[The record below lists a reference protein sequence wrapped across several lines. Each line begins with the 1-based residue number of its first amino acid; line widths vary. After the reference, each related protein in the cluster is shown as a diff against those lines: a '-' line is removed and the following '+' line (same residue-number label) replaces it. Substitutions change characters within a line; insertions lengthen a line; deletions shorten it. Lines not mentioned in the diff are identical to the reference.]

1 LFLKRNDLLLKI
13 FKMTLELEGKI
24 ALVTGAARG
33 IGKGIALVL
42 AEKGADIVINDKKM
56 NFEGEALASQIQA
69 MGRKTLLIEADV
81 SVESEVKQLFSAIN
95 KHFGRL
101 DILVNNAGTSQA
113 KDIFEATLEDWQYII
128 DTNLTSC
135 FLCSKEAMNLMAK
148 QQSGR
153 IINISSVVGERGAL
167 FGHVHYA
174 ATKSGMLGMTKTLS
188 RTGAPLGITVNAVA
202 PGIIETELLFKT
214 HGVEGVEKLSA
225 SIPLGLGKPR
235 SIGLAVAYLAGEG
248 GNYIT
253 GTTIDVNGGIN
264 MR

>member
-1 LFLKRNDLLLKI
+1 MK
-13 FKMTLELEGKI
+13 LELEGKV

-42 AEKGADIVINDKKM
+42 AEKGADIIINDKKM
-56 NFEGEALASQIQA
+56 NYEGEALASQIQA
-69 MGRKTLLIEADV
+69 LGRKTMLIETDV
-81 SVESEVKQLFSAIN
+81 SVEADVKKMFSDIQEQ
-95 KHFGRL
+95 FGRL

-113 KDIFEATLEDWQYII
+113 KDIFEAGLEDWQYII
-128 DTNLTSC
+128 NTNLTSC
-135 FLCSKEAMNLMAK
+135 FLCSKEAMTIMST
-148 QQSGR
+148 QRSGR
-153 IINISSVVGERGAL
+153 IINIGSVVGERGAL

-174 ATKSGMLGMTKTLS
+174 ATKSGIIGMTKTLA
-188 RTGAPLGITVNAVA
+188 RTGAPFGINVNAVA

-214 HGVEGVEKLSA
+214 HGIEGVEKLSA

-235 SIGLAVAYLAGEG
+235 SIGLAVAYLVGEG

-253 GTTIDVNGGIN
+253 GTSIDVNGGMN

>member
-1 LFLKRNDLLLKI
+1 MR
-13 FKMTLELEGKI
+13 LELEGMV
-24 ALVTGAARG
+24 ALITGSARG

-42 AEKGADIVINDKKM
+42 AERGADIIINDKQM
-56 NFEGEALASQIQA
+56 NYEGEALSNQIQA

-81 SVESEVKQLFSAIN
+81 SIEAEVKKMFTSIQN
-95 KHFGRL
+95 HFGRL

-113 KDIFEATLEDWQYII
+113 KDIFDSTLQDWQYII

-148 QQSGR
+148 QHSGR

-174 ATKSGMLGMTKTLS
+174 ATKSGMLGMTKTLA

-235 SIGLAVAYLAGEG
+235 SVGLAVAYLAGEG

-253 GTTIDVNGGIN
+253 GASIDVNGGIN

>member
-1 LFLKRNDLLLKI
+1 MK
-13 FKMTLELEGKI
+13 LELEGKV

-56 NFEGEALASQIQA
+56 NYEGEALASQIQA
-69 MGRKTLLIEADV
+69 MGRKILLIEADV
-81 SVESEVKQLFSAIN
+81 SHEKEVITMFETIKKQ
-95 KHFGRL
+95 FGRL

-113 KDIFEATLEDWQYII
+113 KDIFETNLSDWHFII
-128 DTNLTSC
+128 ETNLTSC
-135 FLCSKEAMNLMAK
+135 FLCSKEAMNLMAAQK
-148 QQSGR
+148 SGR

-167 FGHVHYA
+167 FGHIHYA
-174 ATKSGMLGMTKTLS
+174 ATKSGMLGMTKTLA

-202 PGIIETELLFKT
+202 PGIIETELLFQT
-214 HGVEGVEKLSA
+214 HGVEGVEKLSKTV
-225 SIPLGLGKPR
+225 PLGLGKPR

-248 GNYIT
+248 GSYIT
-253 GTTIDVNGGIN
+253 GTSIDVNGGIN

>member
-1 LFLKRNDLLLKI
+1 MI
-13 FKMTLELEGKI
+13 LELEGKV
-24 ALVTGAARG
+24 ALVTGAVRG

-42 AEKGADIVINDKKM
+42 AEKGADIIINDK
-56 NFEGEALASQIQA
+56 NLNYEGEALVSQIQA
-69 MGRKTLLIEADV
+69 LGRKTLMIEADV
-81 SVESEVKQLFSAIN
+81 SIEADVKIMFSEIHK
-95 KHFGRL
+95 KFGRL

-113 KDIFEATLEDWQYII
+113 KDIFDSTLEDWHYILE
-128 DTNLTSC
+128 TNLTSC
-135 FLCSKEAMNLMAK
+135 FLCSKEAMTMMAV
-148 QQSGR
+148 QHSGR

-174 ATKSGMLGMTKTLS
+174 ATKSGMIGMTKTLA

-214 HGVEGVEKLSA
+214 HGAEGVEKLSA
-225 SIPLGLGKPR
+225 GIPMGLGKPR

-248 GNYIT
+248 GSYIT
-253 GTTIDVNGGIN
+253 GTSIDVNGGIN

>member
-1 LFLKRNDLLLKI
+1 
-13 FKMTLELEGKI
+13 MSLELEGKI

-33 IGKGIALVL
+33 IGRGIALVL
-42 AEKGADIVINDKKM
+42 AEKGADIIINDKKM
-56 NFEGEALASQIQA
+56 NYEGEALSNQIKA
-69 MGRKTLLIEADV
+69 MGRRTLLVEADV
-81 SVESEVKQLFSAIN
+81 SVETEVKQLFSSIH
-95 KHFGRL
+95 KQFGRL

-113 KDIFEATLEDWQYII
+113 KDIFESTLEDWRYII

-135 FLCSKEAMNLMAK
+135 FLCSKEAMGLMAK

-153 IINISSVVGERGAL
+153 IIYISSVVGERGAL

-174 ATKSGMLGMTKTLS
+174 ATKSGMLGMIKTLA
-188 RTGAPLGITVNAVA
+188 RTGAPLGINVNAVA

-214 HGVEGVEKLSA
+214 HGIDGVEKLSA

>member
-1 LFLKRNDLLLKI
+1 
-13 FKMTLELEGKI
+13 MALELEGKI

-42 AEKGADIVINDKKM
+42 AEKGADIIINDKKL
-56 NFEGEALASQIQA
+56 NFEGDALASQINA
-69 MGRKTLLIEADV
+69 MGRKTMLVEADV
-81 SVESEVKQLFSAIN
+81 SKKVDVIRMFDQIQKE
-95 KHFGRL
+95 FGRL

-113 KDIFEATLEDWQYII
+113 KDIFEASLEDWEYII

-135 FLCSKEAMNLMAK
+135 FLCSKAAMELMAAHRF
-148 QQSGR
+148 GR

-174 ATKSGMLGMTKTLS
+174 ATKSGMLGMTKTLA

-202 PGIIETELLFKT
+202 PGLIETELLLKT
-214 HGVEGVEKLSA
+214 HGAEGVEQLSA

-248 GNYIT
+248 GNYVT
-253 GTTIDVNGGIN
+253 GAILDVNGGIN

>member
-1 LFLKRNDLLLKI
+1 
-13 FKMTLELEGKI
+13 MSLELEGKV
-24 ALVTGAARG
+24 ALITGSARG

-42 AEKGADIVINDKKM
+42 AERGADIIINDKQM
-56 NFEGEALASQIQA
+56 NYEGEALSNQIKA

-81 SVESEVKQLFSAIN
+81 SIEEQVKRMFTSIHN
-95 KHFGRL
+95 HFGRL

-113 KDIFEATLEDWQYII
+113 KDIFDSTLQDWRYII

-135 FLCSKEAMNLMAK
+135 FLCSKEAMLIMA
-148 QQSGR
+148 QQNAGR

-174 ATKSGMLGMTKTLS
+174 ATKSGMLGMTKTLA
-188 RTGAPLGITVNAVA
+188 RTGAPLGINVNAVA
-202 PGIIETELLFKT
+202 PGIIETELLFQT
-214 HGVEGVEKLSA
+214 HGVEGVEKLST

-235 SIGLAVAYLAGEG
+235 CVGLAVAYLAGEG

-253 GTTIDVNGGIN
+253 GASIDVNGGIN

>member
-1 LFLKRNDLLLKI
+1 
-13 FKMTLELEGKI
+13 MSLELEGKV
-24 ALVTGAARG
+24 ALITGSARG

-42 AEKGADIVINDKKM
+42 AERGADIIINDKQM
-56 NFEGEALASQIQA
+56 NYEGEALSNQIKA

-81 SVESEVKQLFSAIN
+81 SIEAQVKRMFTSIHN
-95 KHFGRL
+95 HFGRL

-113 KDIFEATLEDWQYII
+113 KDIFDSTLQDWQYII

-148 QQSGR
+148 QHYGR

-174 ATKSGMLGMTKTLS
+174 ATKSGMLGMTKTLA

-214 HGVEGVEKLSA
+214 HGVAGVEKLSA

-235 SIGLAVAYLAGEG
+235 SVGLAVAYLAGEG

-253 GTTIDVNGGIN
+253 GASIDVNGGIN